1 MGALN
6 VEQPQRSY
14 KTSLPSVTPM
24 CLNIAWQGNTV
35 PYGSTWQPRE
45 TANKAANLEFLAL
58 ISGQALGS
66 RIP

>member
-1 MGALN
+1 MAARVCFN
-6 VEQPQRSY
+6 R
-14 KTSLPSVTPM
+14 
-24 CLNIAWQGNTV
+24 AWQGDTL